1 VTSGESC
8 LSRIAAAS
16 PAGPAPTIT
25 TSNSIASRAG
35 SSSALM
41 GFSKARRL
49 ARARYNSGATVT
61 TNRGWSTPFT
71 LAEQEALLQVFGS

>member
-1 VTSGESC
+1 MSGEIC

-35 SSSALM
+35 NSSVLIGSLKISVWSGQDTAFL
-41 GFSKARRL
+41 SN
-49 ARARYNSGATVT
+49 RYANCNCS
-61 TNRGWSTPFT
+61 
-71 LAEQEALLQVFGS
+71 L